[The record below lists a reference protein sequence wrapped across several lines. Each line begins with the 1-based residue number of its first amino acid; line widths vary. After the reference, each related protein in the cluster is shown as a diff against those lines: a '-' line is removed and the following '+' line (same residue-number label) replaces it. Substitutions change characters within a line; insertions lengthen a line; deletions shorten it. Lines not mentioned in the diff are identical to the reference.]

1 MMQIL
6 LVVLLA
12 SFLYPTALLAQKK
25 TATPTATSASGV
37 PAATVQRIVRALAAD
52 DMQGRATTQ
61 PGGLK
66 AARFLTEEFRRLE
79 LAVLPGL
86 TTYEQTFPAYETR
99 TAALYVTIN
108 GVNIPKDKALLVS
121 GEPKLNWSDTDDPA
135 PRVMVVG
142 APALPPTLFRQIL
155 DPQENLIVILDP
167 AHAADFERL
176 TKRLRT
182 GTLHAEK
189 PGPHS
194 CVVVLTAT
202 PTASAVKFRVA
213 ANTSVRTLEL
223 RNVVGV
229 LPGHDKARAEELVVF
244 SAHYDHLGLLPA
256 VAGDSIA
263 NGADDDASGTTAVV
277 ALAEH
282 FKKKNDNARTLVFVA
297 FTGEEI
303 GGYGA
308 QYFSRQIDPQR
319 VTALFNIEM
328 IGKQAKFGPNT
339 AFITGFDKSDF
350 GKLLQQNLVGSPFR
364 FEPDPYPDQNLFYR
378 SDNATLARLGVP
390 AHTIST
396 DQIPTDK
403 RYHTVDDEVES
414 LDLANMTAVITAIA
428 RSATGIISGTQTPT
442 RITPETVVKRP

>member
-1 MMQIL
+1 MQRVLFAL
-6 LVVLLA
+6 LCSCLI
-12 SFLYPTALLAQKK
+12 PTALLAQKK
-25 TATPTATSASGV
+25 PVAAPVASPIATATV
-37 PAATVQRIVRALAAD
+37 DRVVRALAAD

-66 AARFLTEEFRRLE
+66 AAQFLAAEFRRLE
-79 LAVLPGL
+79 LAMLPGL

-108 GVNIPKDKALLVS
+108 GVNVPHDKALLVS
-121 GEPKLNWSDTDDPA
+121 GEPKLNWSDDDDPA
-135 PRVMVVG
+135 ARVMVIG
-142 APALPPTLFRQIL
+142 EQALPPQLFGQIL
-155 DPQENLIVILDP
+155 QPKENLIVILDP
-167 AHAADFERL
+167 AHAPEFERL
-176 TKRLRT
+176 ARRLRGT
-182 GTLHAEK
+182 TLHADK
-189 PGPHS
+189 PGPYS
-194 CVVVLTAT
+194 CVVVLTTT
-202 PTASAVKFRVA
+202 PNAAIKFRVA
-213 ANTSVRTLEL
+213 ANTAVRPLEL

-244 SAHYDHLGLLPA
+244 SAHYDHLGFLPP

-282 FKKKNDNARTLVFVA
+282 FRKKNDNARTLVFVA

-308 QYFSRQIDPQR
+308 QYFSKQLDPQR
-319 VTALFNIEM
+319 VAAMFNIEM

-350 GKLLQQNLVGSPFR
+350 GKLLQQNLAGSPFR
-364 FEPDPYPDQNLFYR
+364 FEPDPYPEQNLFYR

-414 LDLANMTAVITAIA
+414 LDVANMTAVITAIA
-428 RSATGIISGTQTPT
+428 RSATGIISGAQTPT
-442 RITPETVVKRP
+442 RIAPEAVVKRP